1 MRNSNGQIQRVRTQK
16 IRNRMFGARRHCRGW
31 LGIWLVVIA
40 ASGLTG
46 CQSLK
51 TGLATT
57 AVVSAAS
64 ALLPAAIVAP
74 AVLGGLTAAS
84 VSALTAV
91 PTVQAAE
98 ITAETVVNKAPDTLW
113 TLLGKITE
121 IGGWGLLLFIG
132 ATYLLPMLFTYLLP
146 GPLERKKKKK

>member
-31 LGIWLVVIA
+31 LGIWLVVFA
-40 ASGLTG
+40 ASGLVG
-46 CQSLK
+46 CSHLK
-51 TGLATT
+51 TGAATMGVVGVSSALGLATVPMA
-57 AVVSAAS
+57 AVSGLAA
-64 ALLPAAIVAP
+64 A
-74 AVLGGLTAAS
+74 T

-98 ITAETVVNKAPDTLW
+98 ITADTVVNKAPDTLW